1 MTRRSPALKALAL
14 GIAVSLAVALL
25 SRLGVFAGWE
35 SRAVDFF
42 LFWRDEVAAPQVVL
56 VEIDE
61 DAFTFLCERQPIPRR
76 YLVDLGRV
84 LLASGAAAVVFDI
97 QLNAPT
103 TSEDDAAL
111 LDLIGREA
119 SRLVFASAARPVL
132 GPADGVVG
140 YAGVPAFSPALDG
153 QLGFANAPIGR
164 DQMVRAMFPLLRAP
178 DGGYL
183 PSLAVLALAAAAGQ
197 SPSEATDALRRG
209 QLVRLP
215 GRQRELGAAG
225 AESVAPSSLAGEAW
239 RIDYAGPAAVS
250 PRAARQSAPAGGCDP
265 RGIPPSQ
272 PDDASQR
279 GRAHTFTTFSSNPLV
294 ATARSGVAPATP
306 NPFQGKVV
314 LVGATFRESRDF
326 LPTPVGFMA
335 GMEIQANMIHTLLA
349 RRALRPPPI
358 WLSLSLLVGVCLL
371 VALVS
376 VWLRPLWVLVV
387 SGVLVAVLTVAS
399 YEAFARGGYWLD
411 FVGPLAGML
420 AYLQGS
426 RMMER
431 RRLRRAFGE
440 FVSPEIM
447 KQVLAEGAELG
458 GKNRVVTVLMSDLRG
473 FTTLSERLPPEV
485 VSETLNE
492 YFTVMVEV
500 VMRHRGMVQDFL
512 GDAIMAVFGAPV
524 ADPDHAW
531 HAVSAAEEMR
541 RALEGLNVRW
551 RAEGRPELAL
561 GAAVHTG
568 EVFAGY
574 LGAPRK
580 KKYGALGD
588 TVNTTSRVEGL
599 NKELGTTILMTAE
612 TAAAVAG
619 RVSVR
624 DRGAVRVKGREAP
637 VQVFELLAL
646 GAPVAEPATAET
658 GGET

>member
-1 MTRRSPALKALAL
+1 VSRRSPALRALAL

-25 SRLGVFAGWE
+25 SRVGVFQGWE
-35 SRAVDFF
+35 TWAVDQF
-42 LFWRDEVAAPQVVL
+42 LFWRDSGRSSPAIVL

-61 DAFTFLCERQPIPRR
+61 DAFQFLCERQPIPRG
-76 YLVDLGRV
+76 YLVDLARM

-97 QLNAPT
+97 QFSAPT
-103 TSEDDAAL
+103 TAEDDAAL
-111 LDLIGREA
+111 LDLIGREG

-140 YAGVPAFSPALDG
+140 YAPVPGFSPALDR
-153 QLGFANAPIGR
+153 QLGFANAPLGR
-164 DQMVRAMFPLLRAP
+164 DHMVRAMFPLLRAP

-197 SPSEATDALRRG
+197 SPSDATEALRRG
-209 QLVRLP
+209 QPLRLP
-215 GRQRELGAAG
+215 GRHQQLGRAG
-225 AESVAPSSLAGEAW
+225 AESVAPSSLDTGNW
-239 RIDYAGPAAVS
+239 RIDYAGPAAEP
-250 PRAARQSAPAGGCDP
+250 PRAPRGAAAGPCDP
-265 RGIPPSQ
+265 LRPPPPR
-272 PDDASQR
+272 PDDDDPRRREQ
-279 GRAHTFTTFSSNPLV
+279 TFTAFPSNPLV
-294 ATARSGVAPATP
+294 AEARRGATPASP
-306 NPFQGKVV
+306 NPFEGKVV

-358 WLSLSLLVGVCLL
+358 WLSLSLLIGVCVL
-371 VALVS
+371 VALAS
-376 VWLRPLWVLVV
+376 VWLRPLWVLVA
-387 SGVLVAVLTVAS
+387 SGALVAVLTVAS

-420 AYLQGS
+420 AYLQGA
-426 RMMER
+426 RMVER

-447 KQVLAEGAELG
+447 RQVLAEGAELG
-458 GKNRVVTVLMSDLRG
+458 GKNRVVSVLMSDLRG
-473 FTTLSERLPPEV
+473 FTTLSERLPPAV
-485 VSETLNE
+485 VSETINE
-492 YFTVMVEV
+492 YFTAMVEV
-500 VMRHRGMVQDFL
+500 IMSHRGMVQDFI
-512 GDAIMAVFGAPV
+512 GDGILAVFGAPLD
-524 ADPDHAW
+524 DPEHAW
-531 HAVSAAEEMR
+531 NAVSAAEGMR
-541 RALEGLNVRW
+541 RALEGLNAGW
-551 RAEGRPELAL
+551 RAQGRAELAL

-580 KKYGALGD
+580 KKYAALGD

-637 VQVFELLAL
+637 VQVFELVAL
-646 GAPVAEPATAET
+646 GAHVAEPEAAGT
-658 GGET
+658 GGER